1 MFQDLELDYL
11 DQQLVKDLDQV
22 DLDMVPQRYRPVE
35 DLDMVPQRYRPVED
49 LLEGF
54 LLLPQLEGLHLAL

>member
-11 DQQLVKDLDQV
+11 DQQLVKDLDQA
-22 DLDMVPQRYRPVE
+22 DLDMVHQRYRLVE
-35 DLDMVPQRYRPVED
+35 DF
-49 LLEGF
+49 LEGF